1 MIVNCGNRW
10 ASKQPL
16 EGLPNFLSKIEKK
29 NGKVIVFCILLWKWK
44 YFVYCCESES
54 IWQHLAN
61 RYLRSHS
68 GFIHQLKMEFDTQS
82 FISKYLQKDIKH
94 QAGFIGLKCILIIS
108 TVHHPSTERWEQP
121 YLAYLQIEARLNTH
135 KLRPCKNTN
144 LTFLILHLCSD
155 DVKHQELHI
164 LCINNK

>member
-1 MIVNCGNRW
+1 MRQLIVIVNCGNRW
-10 ASKQPL
+10 ASKHPL

-68 GFIHQLKMEFDTQS
+68 GFIHQLKMEFDTHS
-82 FISKYLQKDIKH
+82 FISKHLQKDIKH
-94 QAGFIGLKCILIIS
+94 QGGFYRIKAYFDHLNRSSSINWALRAALSCILADWGQ
-108 TVHHPSTERWEQP
+108 TE
-121 YLAYLQIEARLNTH
+121 Y
-135 KLRPCKNTN
+135 
-144 LTFLILHLCSD
+144 S
-155 DVKHQELHI
+155 
-164 LCINNK
+164 

>member
-1 MIVNCGNRW
+1 MRQLIVIVNCGNRW

-29 NGKVIVFCILLWKWK
+29 IGKVIVFCILLWKWK

-94 QAGFIGLKCILIIS
+94 QAGFIGLKRILIIS
-108 TVHHPSTERWEQP
+108 TIHHLSTGRWEQP

-135 KLRPCKNTN
+135 KLRPSKNTN
-144 LTFLILHLCSD
+144 RNYYHIHIIIRNYALMY
-155 DVKHQELHI
+155 VKH
-164 LCINNK
+164 